1 MKEGEWTEE
10 GEATEA
16 HGDLVRELE
25 LDLSTLSD
33 DTSANLRIAFAQEG
47 SQYLPSP
54 GRLMLVLPPQSETAF
69 GPDVNIQVDAEM
81 DDWEG
86 VEPAAKSADGKTV
99 LYAALD
105 DENLFLLARGTMAE
119 FSDIFID
126 TDRSSDTGYTST
138 GWPEFGGDWLVEN
151 GGLFKS
157 TGAGWNWGP
166 VEGAEIEYAEK
177 ADGGVKTIEYRIPLA
192 SLDIARPRA
201 ISVGF
206 TSNDIRVPESGQR
219 APLISPPLPKIVVD
233 GNAQEWGEFPLTAT
247 GTGKVS
253 SMKAFASNKKISILA
268 HASTF
273 DEETNIFIDSD
284 NNHETGYQG
293 WEFKRTGADYL
304 VQNGTLY
311 ESTGAGW
318 GWKVIGQVPWVVA
331 DTDTPGEKLLEVE
344 VDLSAYSNAGDMMRV
359 AIGVGG
365 DYAPAT
371 SSDGEYALAT
381 GPSGGTIVVD
391 GDDNDWVNID
401 TAVKGQGDK
410 ITVRAAQDNQK
421 VYLLVEGDNINT
433 ENTFYFDTDVKSK
446 TGMETA
452 DWKSFGPDAMI
463 KFNELY
469 VYDNKQK
476 KWMHQGPVRAE
487 VTSDY
492 ALLYFYQDQIGRKKA
507 APISIGY
514 VGKEAYNLPALGEAP
529 LLLTETVNTAKK
541 SNAFEPI
548 ERFDVLDNPYMGW
561 VGWAISNAS
570 VRAAA
575 LTCICQYYMA
585 GLRA

>member
-1 MKEGEWTEE
+1 
-10 GEATEA
+10 
-16 HGDLVRELE
+16 
-25 LDLSTLSD
+25 
-33 DTSANLRIAFAQEG
+33 
-47 SQYLPSP
+47 
-54 GRLMLVLPPQSETAF
+54 
-69 GPDVNIQVDAEM
+69 
-81 DDWEG
+81 
-86 VEPAAKSADGKTV
+86 
-99 LYAALD
+99 
-105 DENLFLLARGTMAE
+105 
-119 FSDIFID
+119 
-126 TDRSSDTGYTST
+126 
-138 GWPEFGGDWLVEN
+138 
-151 GGLFKS
+151 
-157 TGAGWNWGP
+157 
-166 VEGAEIEYAEK
+166 
-177 ADGGVKTIEYRIPLA
+177 
-192 SLDIARPRA
+192 
-201 ISVGF
+201 
-206 TSNDIRVPESGQR
+206 
-219 APLISPPLPKIVVD
+219 
-233 GNAQEWGEFPLTAT
+233 
-247 GTGKVS
+247 
-253 SMKAFASNKKISILA
+253 MKAFASNKKISILA

-318 GWKVIGQVPWVVA
+318 GWKAIGQVPWVVA

-391 GDDNDWVNID
+391 GDDGDWANID
-401 TAVKGQGDK
+401 TAVKGQGDA

-421 VYLLVEGDNINT
+421 VYLLVEGNHINT

-507 APISIGY
+507 APMSIGY

-548 ERFDVLDNPYMGW
+548 EKFDVLDNPYMGW
-561 VGWAISNAS
+561 VGWAISNAQS
-570 VRAAA
+570 GQPHSLVYANITWRD
-575 LTCICQYYMA
+575 LEPEEGNFQLGSDRKTFPISKV
-585 GLRA
+585 GERRKEN